1 MTSPQR
7 RCGVLLAGGVST
19 RFGGTPKGLALLGGV
34 RIADFVVRALD
45 AVCTETIVAANDPAA
60 TVWFPHHR
68 IVADAVPGRGALGA
82 LETALNAATART
94 VVVCAWDMPFVTAAT
109 LDALAAAVEA
119 GASCCIPM
127 HADGQLE
134 PLCAAYD
141 ASAARTATRMLA
153 DGARAAHELVTAL
166 GGVRWQIQA
175 DTPGRDQSRMFHNIN
190 THDDLTQAVEW
201 YTFVQ
206 SHS

>member
-1 MTSPQR
+1 
-7 RCGVLLAGGVST
+7 
-19 RFGGTPKGLALLGGV
+19 V

-60 TVWFPHHR
+60 AAWFPHHR

-82 LETALNAATART
+82 LETALNAATAPT
-94 VVVCAWDMPFVTAAT
+94 VVVCAWDMPFVTAAI
-109 LDALAAAVEA
+109 LDALATAVEA

-141 ASAARTATRMLA
+141 SSAARVVTMLRA
-153 DGARAAHELVTAL
+153 GGARAAHELVTAI
-166 GGVRWQIQA
+166 GGARWQIQA
-175 DTPGRDQSRMFHNIN
+175 DGPGRDQSRMFQNIN
-190 THDDLTQAVEW
+190 THDDLAQAVEW

-206 SHS
+206 GHS

>member
-1 MTSPQR
+1 MTTPQR
-7 RCGVLLAGGVST
+7 RCGVLLAGGAST
-19 RFGGTPKGLALLGGV
+19 RFGGTPKGLAPLGGV
-34 RIADFVVRALD
+34 RMADFVVRALD

-60 TVWFPHHR
+60 AQWFPHHR
-68 IVADAVPGRGALGA
+68 IVTDAVPGRGALGA

-94 VVVCAWDMPFVTAAT
+94 VVICAWDMPFITGAT
-109 LDALAAAVEA
+109 LDTLAAAVEA

-141 ASAARTATRMLA
+141 SSAAHTATMLLA
-153 DGARAAHELVTAL
+153 GGARAAHELVSAI
-166 GGVRWQIQA
+166 GGARWQIPSDA
-175 DTPGRDQSRMFHNIN
+175 PGRDQSRMFHNIN
-190 THDDLTQAVEW
+190 TRDDLAQAIEW